1 MPNWCHFEMIIGG
14 RREDVDLFCSILGND
29 YDEIHMSRIIDP
41 EVDHTEDYG
50 LYRRAFVHGECAW
63 SVYCCM
69 MDGPLSYYGDYV
81 KQITEPPHPRTAK
94 YFKLPVGPCTNI
106 KALSRQLNLD
116 IAILSEE
123 PGMCFSELYKI
134 KNGEVL
140 TDETGVYEELWI
152 DDYKTWD
159 EVVDYYGEE
168 VGKGWSQEEFN
179 IAKANKEQWI
189 THQDYNYHD
198 LEAIAPPKKPEGM
211 KQKLYTIVDPAKG

>member
-1 MPNWCHFEMIIGG
+1 
-14 RREDVDLFCSILGND
+14 
-29 YDEIHMSRIIDP
+29 
-41 EVDHTEDYG
+41 
-50 LYRRAFVHGECAW
+50 
-63 SVYCCM
+63 
-69 MDGPLSYYGDYV
+69 
-81 KQITEPPHPRTAK
+81 
-94 YFKLPVGPCTNI
+94 
-106 KALSRQLNLD
+106 
-116 IAILSEE
+116 
-123 PGMCFSELYKI
+123 MCFSELYKI

-179 IAKANKEQWI
+179 AAKANKEQWI

-211 KQKLYTIVDPAKG
+211 KQKLYTVVDPAKG